1 MAGSRVF
8 EDACF
13 MRRIALTG
21 NIASGKSTV
30 ARLWSLADVPVV
42 SADEL
47 ARRAVEPGSAGL
59 RAVVDTFGPAA
70 LTAEGELDRAAMR
83 RRIIRDPDARR
94 QLEGIVHPIVE
105 RLRSKWMA
113 EVAAAGAPLAVA
125 EIPLLFEVGAESLFD
140 EVVVVDA
147 PSAAREARLVHDRG
161 LTVDEAHGLMATQMD
176 AAEKRRRADHVI
188 MNDGSHATLEQRAA
202 EVLAEL
208 RIPEPMGAP
217 QRPAADGFMRLDLHL
232 HTWGSWDCLSDPER
246 VLAHARRRG
255 IERIAITDHDRL
267 HVALRMAESHPDQII
282 AGEEVK
288 TAEGIDVIG
297 LYLTEEIP
305 RGTPAREVVER
316 VAEQGG
322 LSYLPHPYAGGKG
335 GGGRWAEELAPLCD
349 VVEVFNGRIHE
360 PRLNRAA
367 LELARRHGRL
377 PGVGSDAHTVGEVA
391 RSCIEVPRHD
401 NTAPALRHA
410 LAEARMFGVSSSH
423 WVHLASTWAKVR
435 KKLPSAPGD

>member
-13 MRRIALTG
+13 MRCIALTG

-105 RLRSKWMA
+105 RLRSEWMA

-147 PSAAREARLVHDRG
+147 PIDVQITRASQRDQNSREQIARIMAAQLPREQRLLGADDVIDNSG
-161 LTVDEAHGLMATQMD
+161 TLTVLQQQVDELHQKLLKLAQNSAVQS
-176 AAEKRRRADHVI
+176 RYS
-188 MNDGSHATLEQRAA
+188 GSPR
-202 EVLAEL
+202 
-208 RIPEPMGAP
+208 
-217 QRPAADGFMRLDLHL
+217 
-232 HTWGSWDCLSDPER
+232 
-246 VLAHARRRG
+246 
-255 IERIAITDHDRL
+255 
-267 HVALRMAESHPDQII
+267 ES
-282 AGEEVK
+282 
-288 TAEGIDVIG
+288 
-297 LYLTEEIP
+297 
-305 RGTPAREVVER
+305 
-316 VAEQGG
+316 
-322 LSYLPHPYAGGKG
+322 
-335 GGGRWAEELAPLCD
+335 
-349 VVEVFNGRIHE
+349 
-360 PRLNRAA
+360 
-367 LELARRHGRL
+367 
-377 PGVGSDAHTVGEVA
+377 
-391 RSCIEVPRHD
+391 
-401 NTAPALRHA
+401 
-410 LAEARMFGVSSSH
+410 
-423 WVHLASTWAKVR
+423 
-435 KKLPSAPGD
+435 